1 MTLTQVLTN
10 PNGFFEEKMKTEVE
24 MKNPLLIVL
33 FIAILSA
40 INAAIVTKQI
50 MEILPPEA
58 AAFASIGAIAGAIGA
73 FIGEIIRWVFY
84 AGVFYA
90 ISSILGGEGTFKRV
104 LEVVAYGLIPFIASG
119 IIGIIVMATSF
130 SVENFDMQ
138 NPELLEQAMLNDPT
152 MKMLAIVGILFTLWS
167 ANIWIFG
174 LVHARHLSVKNA
186 AISVLVPVGLYVLY
200 TASKFIGA

>member
-10 PNGFFEEKMKTEVE
+10 PNGFFAEKMKTEVE
-24 MKNPLLIVL
+24 MKTPLMIVLLIAVL
-33 FIAILSA
+33 GA
-40 INAAIVTKQI
+40 INAVIVTQKI

-58 AAFASIGAIAGAIGA
+58 AAFASIGAIAGGIGA
-73 FIGEIIRWVFY
+73 FIGAIIMWVIY
-84 AGVFYA
+84 SGVFYA

-104 LEVVAYGLIPFIASG
+104 LEVVAYGFIPSIASG

-130 SVENFDMQ
+130 SVENFDIQ
-138 NPELLEQAMLNDPT
+138 NPELMEQAMLNDPT
-152 MKMLAIVGILFTLWS
+152 MKMSMIVGILFTLWS

-174 LVHARHLSVKNA
+174 LVHARHMTVKNA

>member
-10 PNGFFEEKMKTEVE
+10 PNSFFQEKMKTEVE
-24 MKNPLLIVL
+24 MKTPLLIVL
-33 FIAILSA
+33 LIAVLGA
-40 INAAIVTKQI
+40 INAVI
-50 MEILPPEA
+50 MTQKIMAILPPEA

-73 FIGEIIRWVFY
+73 FIAAIIMWVIY

-90 ISSILGGEGTFKRV
+90 ISSIMGGEGTFKRV
-104 LEVVAYGLIPFIASG
+104 LEVVAYGFIPSIASG

-138 NPELLEQAMLNDPT
+138 NPELMEQAMLNDPT
-152 MKMLAIVGILFTLWS
+152 MRMSMIVGILFTLWS

-174 LVHARHLSVKNA
+174 LVHARHMTVKNA

>member
-1 MTLTQVLTN
+1 
-10 PNGFFEEKMKTEVE
+10 
-24 MKNPLLIVL
+24 
-33 FIAILSA
+33 
-40 INAAIVTKQI
+40 I
-50 MEILPPEA
+50 MAILPPEA
-58 AAFASIGAIAGAIGA
+58 AAFASIGAIVGAIGA
-73 FIGEIIRWVFY
+73 FIAAIIMWVIY

-104 LEVVAYGLIPFIASG
+104 LEVVAYGFIPSIASA

-152 MKMLAIVGILFTLWS
+152 MKMSVVLGIIFTLWS

-174 LVHARHLSVKNA
+174 LVHARHMTVKNA
-186 AISVLVPVGLYVLY
+186 AISVLVPVGLYILY

>member
-10 PNGFFEEKMKTEVE
+10 PNGFFEEKMKNEVE
-24 MKNPLLIVL
+24 MKTPLLIVL
-33 FIAILSA
+33 LIAVLGA
-40 INAAIVTKQI
+40 INAVIMTQKI
-50 MEILPPEA
+50 METLPPEA
-58 AAFASIGAIAGAIGA
+58 AAFASIGAIAGVIGA
-73 FIGEIIRWVFY
+73 FIAAIIMWVIY
-84 AGVFYA
+84 SGVFYA

-104 LEVVAYGLIPFIASG
+104 LEVVAYGFIPSIASG

-130 SVENFDMQ
+130 SFENFDMQ

-152 MKMLAIVGILFTLWS
+152 MKMSVIVGILFTLWS

-174 LVHARHLSVKNA
+174 LVHARHMTVKNA
-186 AISVLVPVGLYVLY
+186 AISILVPVGLYILY